1 MNDRSAPS
9 APSDAADPAAVL
21 PALRAAIGGTWRGAV
36 EVVDLLLTA
45 ALAGGHVLLQD
56 VPGVGKTT
64 LAGAM
69 ARAIGGRF
77 GRVQCTSDLLP
88 GDVTGVNVLVT
99 GSVDTVFRPGPI
111 FANVVLADELNR
123 TPPRTQSALFEAMQ
137 EGRVTVD
144 GETRPL
150 PAPFLVVATQNP
162 FDHHG
167 TFPLPDSQLD
177 RFMVRLSLGYP
188 DRDAERRVVRQH
200 RSAPPQAS
208 TVTSPDAMAN
218 AMRAVEA
225 VRFPSEVEDLLLDLV
240 AATRADGRLLRGVS
254 PRGAQSLYRAC
265 RARALVQGR
274 TYVVPEDVHDLAIPV
289 LGHRVVPRGASLG
302 RSEGDEVI
310 AALLQDLPSPC

>member
-123 TPPRTQSALFEAMQ
+123 TTPRTQSALLEAMA
-137 EGRVTVD
+137 EGSVTVD
-144 GETRPL
+144 GISHPL
-150 PAPFLVVATQNP
+150 PRPFLVVATQNP
-162 FDHHG
+162 YDLHG
-167 TFPLPDSQLD
+167 TYPLPDSQLD
-177 RFMVRLSLGYP
+177 RFLLRLSLGYP
-188 DRDAERRVVRQH
+188 SRDDERLVLRQVQGRAPTTSAVVDPATLLALAAR
-200 RSAPPQAS
+200 
-208 TVTSPDAMAN
+208 
-218 AMRAVEA
+218 VEA
-225 VRFPSEVEDLLLDLV
+225 VRMSVEVEDHLLDLV
-240 AATRADGRLLRGVS
+240 WATRGDARLLRGVS
-254 PRGAQSLYRAC
+254 PRGAQALHRAS
-265 RARALVQGR
+265 RALALVRGR
-274 TYVVPEDVHDLAIPV
+274 SFVLPEDVRELAVPV
-289 LGHRVVPRGASLG
+289 LGHRVVSRTSVDG
-302 RSEGDEVI
+302 GDAVI
-310 AALLQDLPSPC
+310 AALVHDLPPPA